1 MSTRTRTGPGPVCPP
16 PAAPPPEIGPATTRC
31 GWLARLR
38 QPTVPPDLKDCAPAG
53 TPVNED
59 DPRVRYHGRLGKIPT
74 TDINNGLKTA
84 HRLLL
89 LNREADQRGAAHIA
103 IDSDCRGTGK
113 RFLAHHIGLAHQGRV
128 EKLHGID
135 EHRIPVVCINTPL
148 SPNSYAEWSAALA
161 TFLGWDVYRPGT
173 DHQPQL
179 RMKDLTGPVV
189 HVLRGARTK
198 LCLVDGIDRL
208 GPTDLQP
215 TFDYFDHLG
224 DELGGLTVFWN
235 GLGSSD
241 ILREA
246 RTRSSPLR
254 RVTEKTAEIRP
265 RAVPTLWVNR
275 IPGRSKE
282 HPDEWVKVLASL
294 NELLRLHRQPAK
306 GLLDHEEFL
315 HIATDGLMEHLVPLT
330 GTAAQLAILEGDEAI
345 TSNLLKEAAAYLDI
359 PHPTDDPGTAEGD

>member
-1 MSTRTRTGPGPVCPP
+1 M
-16 PAAPPPEIGPATTRC
+16 
-31 GWLARLR
+31 
-38 QPTVPPDLKDCAPAG
+38 
-53 TPVNED
+53 
-59 DPRVRYHGRLGKIPT
+59 
-74 TDINNGLKTA
+74 
-84 HRLLL
+84 
-89 LNREADQRGAAHIA
+89 
-103 IDSDCRGTGK
+103 
-113 RFLAHHIGLAHQGRV
+113 
-128 EKLHGID
+128 
-135 EHRIPVVCINTPL
+135 VCINTPL
-148 SPNSYAEWSAALA
+148 SPGSYAEWSAALA

-173 DHQPQL
+173 DHQPQP

-208 GPTDLQP
+208 GPADLQP

-254 RVTEKTAEIRP
+254 RVTEKTTTIRP
-265 RAVPTLWVNR
+265 RTVPTLWVNR

-282 HPDEWVKVLASL
+282 HPDEWVKVLVSL

-315 HIATDGLMEHLVPLT
+315 YLATDGLMEHLVPLT
-330 GTAAQLAILEGDEAI
+330 GTAAQLAILGGDEAI

-359 PHPTDDPGTAEGD
+359 PTPPTPQAPPKTAEPHLHRPDPAQPAPGQVRVPRNAPTTTPEALRNAAQRIRAVHAAGHLLQTTARTRKHTASRNPYRHHVVPAPILPTDTGTTPTSAEHHEQPPASASRSTPHITKA